1 MHDERSVE
9 EREEARFIER
19 LAANYEPEPL
29 QPARRAE
36 LDEAL
41 SARIARRRRA
51 MPWAAALGAAAAAAV
66 LALFLASGV
75 FEPAPAARPDAVG
88 VAALE
93 PVTDWEYVLLDPESS
108 PEDEDA
114 EDAAELPP
122 DYAAIASSFLDG

>member
-1 MHDERSVE
+1 MHDERSEE

-19 LAANYEPEPL
+19 LAASYAPEPL

-41 SARIARRRRA
+41 NARIERRRRA
-51 MPWAAALGAAAAAAV
+51 MPWAAALGAAAAAAL
-66 LALFLASGV
+66 LALLVTSGL
-75 FEPAPAARPDAVG
+75 FEPTPGAQPDVDAIAAVQ
-88 VAALE
+88 

-108 PEDEDA
+108 PESEDA